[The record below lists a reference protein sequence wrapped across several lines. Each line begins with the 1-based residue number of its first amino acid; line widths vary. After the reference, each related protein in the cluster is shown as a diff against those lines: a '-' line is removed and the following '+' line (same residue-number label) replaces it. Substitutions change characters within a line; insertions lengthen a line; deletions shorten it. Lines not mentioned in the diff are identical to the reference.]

1 MSAEDV
7 WSACRKISLDINE
20 QQSQELFRLLDAN
33 KDGFVTKD
41 DWKKNIAYDT
51 NKLIRSTIDMV
62 RRRKYKPGVA
72 LEKMGLAGISHVDVH
87 TLKSA
92 LQKLN

>member
-7 WSACRKISLDINE
+7 WSACRKVSLDINE

-41 DWKKNIAYDT
+41 DWNKNIAYDT
-51 NKLIRSTIDMV
+51 NKLIRKTIDIV
-62 RRRKYKPGVA
+62 QKRNYKPGVA
-72 LEKMGLAGISHVDVH
+72 LEKMGLAGIGRVDVH
-87 TLKSA
+87 TLQKA
-92 LQKLN
+92 LQRLN